1 MSSDIVT
8 IVSTWYGAETAGG
21 AEHAARQLAQAL
33 YARGVPV
40 EVWSTT
46 ARDLVAPTTAYYPA
60 GTSWDA
66 GIKVVRY
73 AVEAL
78 APDAQFPHYVN
89 QFDTLTRIIR
99 ECAPSAQELRTV
111 ARLAYS
117 SDLLRA
123 IAQHQAGR
131 RFLFVPY
138 PLPSSVFGSMLAPT
152 RSYLLP
158 CMHDEPYAYH
168 ALTRWQMRNARTI
181 LANSASERDFIIT
194 QYDIPAERVAL
205 TRLGIELGVTGDGAR
220 FRQHYDIHG
229 TMLFFAGRRD
239 ASKNMPLLML
249 YVQEYMIRRQ
259 RMLTLVLSG
268 RDPLT
273 LSRYQQ
279 RFIRDIGFVDEQT
292 KADAFA
298 ACDVFVHAGTQES
311 FAFVLMEAWLQQRPV
326 LVNAECAV
334 TAAATH
340 ESGGGLSFRDFPSFA
355 TALDILLATPT
366 LATHMGVAGRAYV
379 LANCQ
384 WQDVAARADAAIR
397 GNA

>member
-1 MSSDIVT
+1 MTSDIIT

-21 AEHAARQLAQAL
+21 AEHAARQLAIAL
-33 YARGVPV
+33 HARGVHV

-46 ARDLVAPTTAYYPA
+46 ARDLVAPATAYYA
-60 GTSWDA
+60 LGESWDA
-66 GIKVVRY
+66 GIKVVRF
-73 AVEAL
+73 AVESLPA
-78 APDAQFPHYVN
+78 DAQFPHYVN
-89 QFDTLTRIIR
+89 QFKQLTDIIR
-99 ECAPSAQELRTV
+99 ACAPSAQELRTV

-131 RFLFVPY
+131 RFVFVPY
-138 PLPSSVFGSMLAPT
+138 PLPSSIFGSMLA
-152 RSYLLP
+152 RNQSYILP

-168 ALTRWQMRNARTI
+168 TLTRWQMQHASGI
-181 LANSASERDFIIT
+181 LANSASERDFIIA
-194 QYDIPAERVAL
+194 QYGITPTRVTL
-205 TRLGIELGVTGDGAR
+205 TRLGVELGAVGDGAR
-220 FRQHYDIHG
+220 FRQQFQVTG
-229 TMLFFAGRRD
+229 PMLFFAGRRD

-268 RDPLT
+268 RDPLV

-326 LVNAECAV
+326 LVNADCAV
-334 TAAATH
+334 TTAATR
-340 ESGGGLSFRDFPSFA
+340 ESGGGLAFRDFQSFA
-355 TALDILLATPT
+355 AGLDMLLGTTELATT
-366 LATHMGVAGRAYV
+366 MGNAGRAYV
-379 LANCQ
+379 LTHCQ
-384 WQDVAARADAAIR
+384 WQDVAARAEAAIR
-397 GNA
+397 GTT